1 VKTQILFAIIGG
13 AGFGVGFGTALT
25 VALRRF
31 GPGRPPDG
39 STPQTTP
46 DSTDSG
52 GGTAVGERESAPP
65 VGA

>member
-1 VKTQILFAIIGG
+1 MKTQILFAIIGG
-13 AGFGVGFGTALT
+13 AGFGVGLGTTLT

-31 GPGRPPDG
+31 GLGRPPVG

-46 DSTDSG
+46 DSTDRG
-52 GGTAVGERESAPP
+52 GGTPAGEREPAPP